1 MCEHSQ
7 TSSASQAHTYI
18 TNIHLY
24 YKHTPTLQACTY
36 ITNIHLHHKQAPTSQ
51 KSSTSSTSQTY
62 TYITNIHLHHKHT
75 PTSRTYTYITNI
87 HLHHKH
93 TSTSQTYTY
102 RVVPGSRNW
111 QVETALEFWPVSCTI
126 FRNLLP
132 VAGIWGS
139 FLRFIETGFRN
150 WLAAF
155 LGFSCDFSMM
165 SMNFLWFFRIF

>member
-1 MCEHSQ
+1 VR
-7 TSSASQAHTYI
+7 AF
-18 TNIHLY
+18 TNIKCITSTHLH
-24 YKHTPTLQACTY
+24 YKHTPIL
-36 ITNIHLHHKQAPTSQ
+36 
-51 KSSTSSTSQTY
+51 QTY
-62 TYITNIHLHHKHT
+62 TYITSMHLHHQHTPASQTSTYITKIQYIKCITNIHLHHKHT

-165 SMNFLWFFRIF
+165 SMNFL